1 MINGY
6 TLGTC
11 VYPVLYTTAS
21 TDSPTFGFRPQVVAT
36 GVCHTDLYHM
46 FEGMHKDGFPVVLGH
61 EGSGIVESVGPGV
74 TEFKPGQ
81 DSDFSC

>member
-1 MINGY
+1 M
-6 TLGTC
+6 
-11 VYPVLYTTAS
+11 
-21 TDSPTFGFRPQVVAT
+21 VAT
-36 GVCHTDLYHM
+36 GVCHSDLYHM